1 MCIRTQPFST
11 YHGKIR
17 SDHVLFIPTW
27 MPKRVQDLD
36 LRNGD
41 CELLRYGAYVH
52 ALGCYLMV
60 NVQCGSSLRDPQHGG
75 LNESFHTGRTRH
87 FFLQVCCGVRAAH
100 GQVILRACDL
110 VNCRLTQ
117 ILAMSPDL
125 MEVLRKQMSMFSINR
140 FNQETHDKTKLK

>member
-1 MCIRTQPFST
+1 MCIRAQPFST
-11 YHGKIR
+11 YHGKIW

-87 FFLQVCCGVRAAH
+87 FFLQVCCGVRVAH
-100 GQVILRACDL
+100 GQVILRVCDL
-110 VNCRLTQ
+110 VNCRLTVCLYRFSPCRQTSWKTCANSHVDVFHKQ
-117 ILAMSPDL
+117 I
-125 MEVLRKQMSMFSINR
+125 
-140 FNQETHDKTKLK
+140 